1 MSETKLKISV
11 LKYLKSLPYVW
22 VYKANDKF
30 TSGIPDILICFYG
43 TFVAIELKFENNKV
57 TKLQSYVLWRI
68 RNAGGKVL
76 VARSLKEAKQASST
90 AKYDG
95 IGYVTIE
102 KPKLHASCN
111 KENREQLVLYLRG
124 MGHGDMVIETVGNKS
139 LNMVVKECIDNGLEI
154 PEYINHYFERVVKL
168 YE

>member
-76 VARSLKEAKQASST
+76 VARSLKEVKQE
-90 AKYDG
+90 
-95 IGYVTIE
+95 VE
-102 KPKLHASCN
+102 KWMK
-111 KENREQLVLYLRG
+111 
-124 MGHGDMVIETVGNKS
+124 KS
-139 LNMVVKECIDNGLEI
+139 
-154 PEYINHYFERVVKL
+154 Y
-168 YE
+168 

>member
-1 MSETKLKISV
+1 VDEKELLIQLKKARQNCEDLRVQTVQANKELDGIETQIVDCL
-11 LKYLKSLPYVW
+11 
-22 VYKANDKF
+22 
-30 TSGIPDILICFYG
+30 
-43 TFVAIELKFENNKV
+43 E
-57 TKLQSYVLWRI
+57 
-68 RNAGGKVL
+68 
-76 VARSLKEAKQASST
+76 ARQASST